1 MSNADE
7 ITIHVEEIVAGL
19 VAGGLRDPAW
29 IANAYIERIDPDRR
43 MPDLINGA
51 CVVYVQHIACRQL
64 GIVEPKG
71 LHTRSLFCRLELRNS
86 ATHSTR
92 SVAVLIRSPLPNQP
106 NRSPL
111 SLYRRK
117 NRMADD
123 LPSFHSHQR

>member
-19 VAGGLRDPAW
+19 IAGGLRDPAW

-51 CVVYVQHIACRQL
+51 CAVYVQHIACRQL

-71 LHTRSLFCRLELRNS
+71 STYAKPVLSIRAKELRDALDALRPRAN
-86 ATHSTR
+86 ALR
-92 SVAVLIRSPLPNQP
+92 AP
-106 NRSPL
+106 
-111 SLYRRK
+111 
-117 NRMADD
+117 
-123 LPSFHSHQR
+123 